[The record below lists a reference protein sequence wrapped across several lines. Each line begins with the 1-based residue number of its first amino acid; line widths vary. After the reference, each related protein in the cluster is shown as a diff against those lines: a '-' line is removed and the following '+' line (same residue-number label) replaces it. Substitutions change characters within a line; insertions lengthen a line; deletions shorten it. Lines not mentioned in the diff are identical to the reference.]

1 MLACLALLLLLA
13 WRRPWVPRLMQVAM
27 MLGTAEWLWSAFWL
41 VQQRMALGQPWIRMA
56 IILLVVALFTAA
68 SALVFWHAGVR
79 RRFAAA

>member
-56 IILLVVALFTAA
+56 IILLVVALCTAA
-68 SALVFWHAGVR
+68 SALVFRHAGVR